1 MRYLPATRILNES
14 LLPLYLHLTML
25 WGPGFFFLSKYT
37 VFIFIIFSF
46 LSYSLYFSY
55 LESFMKTRVVTAI
68 NTQHLAQCLVRLN
81 KNLFK
86 ND

>member
-1 MRYLPATRILNES
+1 MSYLPATRILNES
-14 LLPLYLHLTML
+14 LLPLQIH
-25 WGPGFFFLSKYT
+25 FLFSK
-37 VFIFIIFSF
+37 FFSF

-55 LESFMKTRVVTAI
+55 PESVMKTRVITAI

-86 ND
+86 NDEA